1 VDEGASVPGFAAN
14 IDLAATAIDAVGLTP
29 EIPMDGQSLLRGK
42 ARDRVL
48 LEFWGAPARAA
59 PLALTSPW
67 ASTRSQAY
75 QYVEYYE
82 IGDLSSVWFRE
93 YYDLDS
99 DPWQLSNLL
108 ADESARDRVA
118 IEQLSAQLAADRA
131 CTPGSCP

>member
-1 VDEGASVPGFAAN
+1 VVE
-14 IDLAATAIDAVGLTP
+14 AVGLSP
-29 EIPMDGQSLLRGK
+29 EIPMDGKSLLSGS

-67 ASTRSQAY
+67 ASTRTPSF

-82 IGDLSSVWFRE
+82 PGNWTSAPTFRE

-108 ADESARDRVA
+108 ADGSASARIDVER
-118 IEQLSAQLAADRA
+118 LSAELATDRA
-131 CTPGSCP
+131 CGSAGCP